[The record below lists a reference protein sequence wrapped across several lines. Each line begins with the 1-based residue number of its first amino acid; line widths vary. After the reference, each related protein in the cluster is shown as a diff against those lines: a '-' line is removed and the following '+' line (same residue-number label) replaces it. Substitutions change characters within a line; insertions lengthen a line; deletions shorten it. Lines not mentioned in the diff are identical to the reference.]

1 MQPLQSYS
9 MPVIFKHNWARRWV
23 LAMLGKVHRVA
34 ELSQQRSITSLGS
47 VAGCTRLYCNC
58 WAQALQHAF
67 RTQAACPCCILE
79 AAAPSVLS
87 WCYDAGG
94 GVQLHHGQH
103 VLQEGHP
110 ADGGDPSWGALNFE
124 LSMPTPRTFLRSF
137 IQASAADWPPLSI
150 WRYGLVPRL
159 HPNADRDCPGC
170 HTTSGISC
178 AVSSA
183 VSAQPS
189 GPDM

>member
-1 MQPLQSYS
+1 MMQGEEYS
-9 MPVIFKHNWARRWV
+9 C
-23 LAMLGKVHRVA
+23 
-34 ELSQQRSITSLGS
+34 ITDNTYSK
-47 VAGCTRLYCNC
+47 RD
-58 WAQALQHAF
+58 
-67 RTQAACPCCILE
+67 ILRME
-79 AAAPSVLS
+79 
-87 WCYDAGG
+87 
-94 GVQLHHGQH
+94 
-103 VLQEGHP
+103 ETI
-110 ADGGDPSWGALNFE
+110 WGALNFE
-124 LSMPTPRTFLRSF
+124 LSVPTPRTFLRSF